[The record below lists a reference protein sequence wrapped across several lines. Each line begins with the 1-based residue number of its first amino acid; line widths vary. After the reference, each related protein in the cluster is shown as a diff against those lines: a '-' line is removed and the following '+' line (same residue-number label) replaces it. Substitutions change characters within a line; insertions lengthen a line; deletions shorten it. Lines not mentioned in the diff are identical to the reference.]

1 MRLKRLNSRFT
12 IQVKSNFTI
21 TITLFE
27 LAIAIAHAAFATQSC
42 AFNKSLVLQRE
53 HTHTSIMR
61 PLNTFYIL
69 ATCCPL
75 AFADVEFTVPAAGA
89 S

>member
-21 TITLFE
+21 KITLFE

-53 HTHTSIMR
+53 HTSIMR